1 MMPITH
7 LFSRFYSIFQT
18 ARLKLEANLL
28 RPHQKLITSDI
39 IPYKYSYSFEKQFD
53 ENHQDNL
60 GNLSVNGYIELLYHA
75 MLGSNYSDNFATTTY
90 KNKSC
95 CVVPPNCDFPN
106 SVDENVLIELESD
119 VFACTN
125 KSTNPVQAS
134 LM

>member
-75 MLGSNYSDNFATTTY
+75 MLGSNYSDNLQQPHTRINRAVSFHQTAT
-90 KNKSC
+90 
-95 CVVPPNCDFPN
+95 FP
-106 SVDENVLIELESD
+106 
-119 VFACTN
+119 TQ
-125 KSTNPVQAS
+125 STRTF
-134 LM
+134 